1 MGNYRGLKSIY
12 HSDPHKR
19 MHGGS
24 KDGERDNQWDDKKGD
39 EEEKDEE
46 EQDKKKP
53 HHAYKDPDRTIR
65 TIFGGKVALETRWE
79 RKLTAQAVMAVTNSD
94 EKITGPKF

>member
-12 HSDPHKR
+12 RSDPHKR
-19 MHGGS
+19 MHGGG
-24 KDGERDNQWDDKKGD
+24 KDGEHDNQWDDKKGD

-46 EQDKKKP
+46 EQDKKP
-53 HHAYKDPDRTIR
+53 HHAYKDPDRTIH
-65 TIFGGKVALETRWE
+65 TIFGDKVTLETRRE
-79 RKLTAQAVMAVTNSD
+79 RKLTAQAVMAVTKSN